1 MNTLKRLKSL
11 LFGLFLYIFVEKL
24 NMKKDKSFIE
34 KTLALLEENGFVK
47 DKSSLTDKPIF
58 YKSIYTDIY
67 VVFCYANSKSK
78 NYLIHCFDLF
88 ISHSKSIKEV
98 REEIRFSDFWIGS
111 FNINNDI
118 HLRIFDE
125 LMFINKD
132 MKLETQFEKLD
143 MKYYKM
149 YFEKEK

>member
-1 MNTLKRLKSL
+1 MS
-11 LFGLFLYIFVEKL
+11 FLCIFEEKL

-34 KTLALLEENGFVK
+34 RTLALLEENGFVK

-67 VVFCYANSKSK
+67 VVFCYANSESK

-98 REEIRFSDFWIGS
+98 RKEIKFADFWIGS
-111 FNINNDI
+111 FNIDNDI
-118 HLRIFDE
+118 HLRIFNE
-125 LMFINKD
+125 LMLFNEE
-132 MKLETQFEKLD
+132 MKPETQFEKLD
-143 MKYYKM
+143 RKYYKM